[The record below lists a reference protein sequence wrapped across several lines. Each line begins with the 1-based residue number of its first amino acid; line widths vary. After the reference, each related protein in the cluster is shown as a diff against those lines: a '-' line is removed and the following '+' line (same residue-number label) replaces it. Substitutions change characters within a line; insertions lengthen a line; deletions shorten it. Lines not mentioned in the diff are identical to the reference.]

1 MELKSPG
8 RGATSRQIPPGRN
21 IVLRLAYD
29 GTPFCGWQVQP
40 NGPTIQAALQ
50 KAILK
55 LTGESVTVY
64 SAGRTDSGVHALG
77 QVANFYTDSP
87 IPPPQ
92 FAAALQTHL
101 PCEIQLLQSWE
112 APPEFHATFAA
123 RWKRYRYLIHNAAQ
137 PVPFLKKRCWWLKR
151 RLDVEAMQAAAQH
164 LLGTHD
170 FRCFETEWPNKTTSV
185 RTIHELNL
193 FRQPL
198 WDAWRPFAIP
208 RRTESAVS
216 VPSDDS
222 LVCLEIAADGFLY
235 NMVRSITGTLVN
247 VGRGRWNAADVA
259 RILAAQDRNQA
270 GATAPAEGLYL
281 VQVEYQHDWPR
292 VSSPGPALSGTNPD
306 PPVPQS

>member
-1 MELKSPG
+1 MELKSPD
-8 RGATSRQIPPGRN
+8 RGKTSRQIPPGRN
-21 IVLRLAYD
+21 IALRLAYD

-77 QVANFYTDSP
+77 QVANFYSGSP
-87 IPPPQ
+87 IPPTQ
-92 FAAALQTHL
+92 FAAALQTLL
-101 PCEIQLLQSWE
+101 PSEIQLLQSWE
-112 APPEFHATFAA
+112 APPEFHATFTA
-123 RWKRYRYLIHNAAQ
+123 RWKRYRYLIHNAPH
-137 PVPFLKKRCWWLKR
+137 PVPFLKHRCWWLRR
-151 RLDVEAMQAAAQH
+151 RLDVEAMQSAADQ

-198 WDAWRPFAIP
+198 WDAWRPFAVP
-208 RRTESAVS
+208 RAELSAA
-216 VPSDDS
+216 PAPADDS
-222 LVCLEIAADGFLY
+222 LICLEIAADGFLY

-247 VGRGRWNAADVA
+247 VGRGRWTAADVA
-259 RILAAQDRNQA
+259 RILAAQDRNLA

-281 VQVEYQHDWPR
+281 VQVEYQHDWPQI
-292 VSSPGPALSGTNPD
+292 SSLTPSPSETDPASPS
-306 PPVPQS
+306 PKP

>member
-1 MELKSPG
+1 MELTAPG
-8 RGATSRQIPPGRN
+8 RGGSSRQIPPGRN
-21 IVLRLAYD
+21 IALRLAYD

-50 KAILK
+50 TAIRK
-55 LTGESVTVY
+55 LTGESVIVY

-77 QVANFYTDSP
+77 QVANFYSSSP
-87 IPPPQ
+87 IPPTQ

-137 PVPFLKKRCWWLKR
+137 PVPFLRNRCWWLRR
-151 RLDVEAMQAAAQH
+151 RLDVEAMQAAAHH

-198 WDAWRPFAIP
+198 WDPWRPYAVP
-208 RRTESAVS
+208 RAESPPSTE
-216 VPSDDS
+216 PRDNS

-247 VGRGRWNAADVA
+247 VGRGRWTSADVA
-259 RILAAQDRNQA
+259 RILAAQDRNLA

-281 VQVEYQHDWPR
+281 VQVEYQHDWPHH
-292 VSSPGPALSGTNPD
+292 SPDVPPLPGTNPAHSG
-306 PPVPQS
+306 PKL

>member
-1 MELKSPG
+1 MELISPG
-8 RGATSRQIPPGRN
+8 SGPTRREIPPGRN
-21 IVLRLAYD
+21 IGLRLSYD

-50 KAILK
+50 KAIFK
-55 LTGESVTVY
+55 LTGETVTVY

-77 QVANFYTDSP
+77 QVANFYSQSP
-87 IPPPQ
+87 IPPAQ
-92 FAAALQTHL
+92 FAAALQTQL
-101 PCEIQLLQSWE
+101 PSEIQLLQSWE
-112 APPEFHATFAA
+112 APPDFHATFTA
-123 RWKRYRYLIHNAAQ
+123 RWKRYRYLIHNGPH
-137 PVPFLKKRCWWLKR
+137 PVPFLKHRCWWLRR
-151 RLDVEAMQAAAQH
+151 RLDVEAMQAAAQC

-208 RRTESAVS
+208 RGSESGGSMA
-216 VPSDDS
+216 SDDS

-247 VGRGRWNAADVA
+247 VGRGRWTAADVA
-259 RILAAQDRNQA
+259 RILTAQDRNQA

-281 VQVEYQHDWPR
+281 VQVEYQHDWPH
-292 VSSPGPALSGTNPD
+292 SSPAASTVVGTRRER
-306 PPVPQS
+306 PPHKS

>member
-1 MELKSPG
+1 MELKSPD
-8 RGATSRQIPPGRN
+8 RGKTPRQIPPGRN
-21 IVLRLAYD
+21 IALRLAYD

-77 QVANFYTDSP
+77 QVANFFSGSP
-87 IPPPQ
+87 IPPAQ
-92 FAAALQTHL
+92 FAAALQTLL
-101 PCEIQLLQSWE
+101 PSEIQLLQSWE
-112 APPEFHATFAA
+112 APPEFHATFTA
-123 RWKRYRYLIHNAAQ
+123 RWKRYRYLIHNASH
-137 PVPFLKKRCWWLKR
+137 PVPFLKHRCWWLRR
-151 RLDVEAMQAAAQH
+151 RLDVEAMQSAADQ

-198 WDAWRPFAIP
+198 WDAWRPFAVP
-208 RRTESAVS
+208 RAELSAA
-216 VPSDDS
+216 PAPADDS
-222 LVCLEIAADGFLY
+222 LICLEIAADGFLY

-247 VGRGRWNAADVA
+247 VGRGRWTAADVA
-259 RILAAQDRNQA
+259 RILAAQDRNLA

-281 VQVEYQHDWPR
+281 VQVEYHHDWPR
-292 VSSPGPALSGTNPD
+292 ISSPTSSPSGPNPAS
-306 PPVPQS
+306 PPAKS

>member
-1 MELKSPG
+1 MELKSPD
-8 RGATSRQIPPGRN
+8 RGKTSRQIPPGRN
-21 IVLRLAYD
+21 IALRLAYD

-77 QVANFYTDSP
+77 QVANFYSGSP
-87 IPPPQ
+87 IPPTQ
-92 FAAALQTHL
+92 FAAALQTLL
-101 PCEIQLLQSWE
+101 PSEIQLLQSWE
-112 APPEFHATFAA
+112 APPEFHATFTA
-123 RWKRYRYLIHNAAQ
+123 RWKRYRYLIHNAPH
-137 PVPFLKKRCWWLKR
+137 PVPFLKHRCWWLRR
-151 RLDVEAMQAAAQH
+151 RLDVEAMQSAADQ

-198 WDAWRPFAIP
+198 WDAWRPFAVP
-208 RRTESAVS
+208 RAELSAA
-216 VPSDDS
+216 PAPADDS
-222 LVCLEIAADGFLY
+222 LICLEIAADGFLY

-247 VGRGRWNAADVA
+247 VGRGRWTAADVA
-259 RILAAQDRNQA
+259 RILAAQDRNLA

-292 VSSPGPALSGTNPD
+292 ISSPTSSPSGTNPAS
-306 PPVPQS
+306 PPAKS

>member
-1 MELKSPG
+1 MELTSPG
-8 RGATSRQIPPGRN
+8 RGASSRQIPTGRN
-21 IVLRLAYD
+21 IALRLAYD
-29 GTPFCGWQVQP
+29 GTAFCGWQVQP

-77 QVANFYTDSP
+77 QVANFYSGSP
-87 IPPPQ
+87 IPPAQ

-101 PCEIQLLQSWE
+101 PREIQLLQSWE
-112 APPEFHATFAA
+112 ALPEFHATFAA
-123 RWKRYRYLIHNAAQ
+123 RWKRYRYLIHNAPQ
-137 PVPFLKKRCWWLKR
+137 PVPFLQNRCWWLKR
-151 RLDVEAMQAAAQH
+151 RLDVEAMQAAAHH

-208 RRTESAVS
+208 RADSS
-216 VPSDDS
+216 PSTAPRDDS

-247 VGRGRWNAADVA
+247 VGRGRWTAADVA
-259 RILAAQDRNQA
+259 RILAAQDRNLA

-281 VQVEYQHDWPR
+281 VQVEYQLDWPDL
-292 VSSPGPALSGTNPD
+292 SPADPALAG
-306 PPVPQS
+306 PPPALPRPKP